1 MLKQLLQLQKLD
13 LQIEACK
20 RRETEIPKQKRKYEE
35 QRKRLTDELE
45 AQQAHYRKVELDQRE
60 CESDI
65 EQRQTQLNKYQAQL
79 NTVKKNE
86 EYQALLHEI
95 DNIKRQVAH
104 KEERVLELMME
115 LESSKERLR
124 EDRER
129 IDSELRKLDEHCA
142 EVDAELEE
150 ARTERQRLEQEAA
163 KAAEAVDGDLLHRYR
178 RIRANKKSGAAVVPL
193 REEVCSGCHMYVL
206 PQLINEVMAGEIRAC
221 NHCGRLLYYRDNYDN
236 ETAGATDAAP

>member
-1 MLKQLLQLQKLD
+1 LKQLLQLQKLD
-13 LQIEACK
+13 LQIEAYK

-35 QRKRLTDELE
+35 QRKRLLDEFE
-45 AQQAHYRKVELDQRE
+45 AQQAHYRKTELDQRE

-65 EQRQTQLNKYQAQL
+65 EQKQNQLSKYQTQL

-95 DNIKRQVAH
+95 DNIKKQIAQ

-115 LESSKERLR
+115 LESSRERLR

-129 IDSELRKLDEHCA
+129 IDGELHKLDEQCA

-150 ARTERQRLEQEAA
+150 VQAERQRLEQEAA
-163 KAAEAVDGDLLHRYR
+163 KAAEQVDAELLKRYR

-221 NHCGRLLYYRDNYDN
+221 NHCGRLLYYKDNYDN
-236 ETAGATDAAP
+236 ETAGATDAPT